1 MTMSRESFFKIE
13 TVDELKVA
21 MQDGE
26 SIHQC
31 DREGYNLYYYAPIE
45 MYPFLKENNVEVNVT
60 NGWGDT
66 YLEKINDTEKLRFLI
81 KNGLDKTKYRSSP
94 YGNAD
99 FYKTRFLLEENVP
112 YKIEDFS
119 ESFII
124 QQYLFEIN
132 ILSEKPPEVTGVN
145 LIRMSNMDFF
155 IFSKNYKESLIKI
168 IKESNLIKNLSYNKL
183 ISLRDNGYDLS
194 EFEYSLDKLHELK
207 DCSLDEIKELHK
219 AGFNFKIKD
228 KKIEGLLKFKNE
240 KVIDYL
246 LAINDIKD
254 NFFDKDAAHEI
265 LSYAKEYILLKQK
278 RQQENVEKYGAVVN
292 FQTIEDYKYE
302 YTVNLDYLSNK
313 KTIMNNFDL
322 PFKDE
327 VLLSY
332 LMKYNKNFLSILIA
346 EKVKTKEDYKILLEN
361 KYITN
366 SFKKEALL
374 NLSSDKFSQVVR
386 SNIFTD
392 IDLELSIEDVFKLID
407 KKYKIDWLAK
417 DKDKTSL
424 LEKIMNKMSRSSVYK
439 EEDCWPKNNKE
450 YEMILEKIMPD
461 IIKNNNSHD
470 INKFASKLCYLQ
482 DIVYLSDNFNIHM
495 HSANILDM
503 IDSKKIR
510 RVSKLMMSVR
520 KDCDEKIEELKMKE
534 YLLKINNEGYKINF
548 KYQDFQL
555 ESNDKN
561 VFNFNI
567 DIYIEDALEL
577 INKKVKINWLTK
589 GERDEFFIDEIIN
602 RGSSNPVR
610 RIDRNFGSYYSNNLL
625 TKAIEQ
631 LKENNPEDVQ
641 FYLMS
646 VKYIDDVLEIFE
658 NCNIYPFYD
667 SVDELYSKNKRLPPS
682 RTFTTALDTP
692 IEKRDSFIKLKSLI
706 EKRVLEKKID
716 KSVVESVTKKK
727 RI

>member
-168 IKESNLIKNLSYNKL
+168 IKESNIIKNLSYNKL

-254 NFFDKDAAHEI
+254 NFFDKDAAQKI

-278 RQQENVEKYGAVVN
+278 RQKENVEKYGAVVN

-534 YLLKINNEGYKINF
+534 YLLKIN
-548 KYQDFQL
+548 
-555 ESNDKN
+555 
-561 VFNFNI
+561 
-567 DIYIEDALEL
+567 
-577 INKKVKINWLTK
+577 WLAK
-589 GERDEFFIDEIIN
+589 GERDKFFIDEIIN

-692 IEKRDSFIKLKSLI
+692 IEKRDSFIKLKILI